1 MILVSLLIYGTYHII
16 ATISNEVLREEGW
29 DNGDNYN
36 KVNEILRQVEE
47 ELLNQNV
54 STGSNINDRYEIIF
68 FLCFVFCRQ
77 SIDNFSFFIF
87 LLAVVQ
93 EIC

>member
-54 STGSNINDRYEIIF
+54 STGSNINDRYEIISF
-68 FLCFVFCRQ
+68 FYVLCFVVNQ
-77 SIDNFSFFIF
+77 LTISLFS
-87 LLAVVQ
+87 
-93 EIC
+93 

>member
-1 MILVSLLIYGTYHII
+1 MSKK
-16 ATISNEVLREEGW
+16 VLREEGW
-29 DNGDNYN
+29 DNGNNYN
-36 KVNEILRQVEE
+36 KVNEILRQVDG

-54 STGSNINDRYEIIF
+54 STGSNINDRYEIISF

-87 LLAVVQ
+87 LLTVVQ